1 MALSL
6 LLQEIV
12 SLWLNLPGYFLSL
25 TIQWTPEDYCS
36 VLPSFLKR
44 LSFHNSVS
52 VALFSKPLA
61 HAVTMNQF
69 IITATSPPGLLNAV
83 YDQHSNIV
91 VLFFANFIL
100 FPVCLQVP
108 SHSLSQLYTEG
119 DPQACSIANLTTGK
133 HCLTTDMLT

>member
-91 VLFFANFIL
+91 VLFLLIL
-100 FPVCLQVP
+100 
-108 SHSLSQLYTEG
+108 SSSLSVFRS
-119 DPQACSIANLTTGK
+119 PHIP
-133 HCLTTDMLT
+133 CLSYIQRETHRPAV